1 MIIPQT
7 MQAVRLHGVG
17 FENLK
22 VEQVRVPV
30 PNDNQLLARVDA
42 AGVCA
47 SNLKIIAQGNEHTF
61 INGMDLKKYP
71 AQLGDEGCIT
81 IVTAGRNVCD
91 RFPVGKRYCIQ
102 PAVNHPP
109 INHRDRFRDS
119 AKGMQKMA
127 VGYSLPGHFAQ
138 YILVTEETIAA
149 DCLLPVPDETMPFYA
164 AALCEPI
171 SCAISGQD
179 RHIHVFQ
186 KSPSSP
192 REPRLGLLP
201 GGVTLIV
208 GAGPMG
214 RMHAE
219 AALRF
224 KPRCI
229 IVLDI
234 SESRLQWVRDVLSVR
249 AKSAG
254 IDIHALTNGA
264 GLELM
269 KKVTGGLGA
278 DDIIVAVGVRA
289 LQIQA
294 QAWLARGGTLNLF
307 GGLKKGEHV
316 IDLDTL
322 RVHYDDIRVVGS
334 SGGSPADIAETL
346 RMVAAGEFDP
356 GLHMTM
362 VGSLD
367 QAPKALEMV
376 KNTETDGKIV
386 LYPHIRPTPL
396 EPAKGWKLGDEQS
409 FLKRL
414 ETSRF
419 GVGGC

>member
-1 MIIPQT
+1 MTAIPDT

-17 FENLK
+17 FENLR
-22 VEQVRVPV
+22 VERVPV
-30 PNDNQLLARVDA
+30 PRPNDNQLLARVDA

-47 SNLKIIAQGNEHTF
+47 SNLKIIAQGSEHTF
-61 INGMDLKKYP
+61 INGIDLGRFP

-81 IVTAGRNVCD
+81 IVAAGRNLRE
-91 RFPVGKRYCIQ
+91 RFPAGKRFCIQ
-102 PAVNHPP
+102 PAVDHPP
-109 INHRDRFRDS
+109 IGHRERFRNS
-119 AKGMQKMA
+119 GEGMRKVA

-138 YILVTEETIAA
+138 YLLVTEETIEAG
-149 DCLLPVPDETMPFYA
+149 CVLPIPDETMPFFA
-164 AALCEPI
+164 AALAEPI

-179 RHIHVFQ
+179 RHVHIFQ
-186 KSPSSP
+186 RTPTSP
-192 REPRLGLLP
+192 REARLGLLP

-224 KPRCI
+224 KPRCV
-229 IVLDI
+229 IVIDI
-234 SESRLQWVRDVLSVR
+234 AESRLQWVRDVLVR
-249 AKSAG
+249 RAASIG
-254 IDIHALTNGA
+254 VEMHAMTNEA
-264 GLELM
+264 GLELART
-269 KKVTGGLGA
+269 VSRGAGA
-278 DDIIVAVGVRA
+278 DDIIVAVGARDV
-289 LQIQA
+289 QVKA
-294 QAWLARGGTLNLF
+294 QSWLARGGTLNLF

-334 SGGSPADIAETL
+334 SGGSPADIVETL

-367 QAPKALEMV
+367 QAPRALEMV
-376 KNTETDGKIV
+376 RNTETEGKIV
-386 LYPHIRPTPL
+386 LYPHIAPTPL
-396 EPAKGWKLGDEQS
+396 TPAKHWKRGDEQA
-409 FLKRL
+409 FLRGQ
-414 ETSRF
+414 S
-419 GVGGC
+419 